1 MEKGI
6 AYSVKAKKARKDFR
20 ERKRPGN
27 ACKKKGIREEDA
39 KLETKNSIEPE
50 KARKDFR
57 ERKRPGM
64 LARRRAFEKK
74 MPNWKLK
81 TASNRRKPGRIS
93 GSESDQEF
101 L

>member
-20 ERKRPGN
+20 ERKRP
-27 ACKKKGIREEDA
+27 E
-39 KLETKNSIEPE
+39 
-50 KARKDFR
+50 
-57 ERKRPGM
+57 M

-81 TASNRRKPGRIS
+81 TASNQRKPGRIS